1 MQVLGLKR
9 RQLGASSGIGKETAR
24 VLASRGARVI
34 LACRDRARGVEVENE
49 LRAETGSKSIVF
61 MQLDLSSFTSIRQF
75 AGEFLTQEQQ
85 LHVLINNAGTINANN
100 YQTTE
105 GYELSFG
112 VNHLGHFLLTNLL
125 MDRLKEST
133 PSRVVNVSSLAY
145 RLGVLNFDN
154 LTQSEGRIK
163 SYTRSKLANILFT
176 RVLAAKL
183 EDTGVTTYVVHP
195 GSVNTGIKRNWSN
208 WLRKMA
214 PAIIP
219 FLKSPLEG
227 AQASIHCAVADETEL
242 SNGAYYEVPS
252 KEANSN
258 WLRRGPCSRI
268 VEKEPS
274 NDWN

>member
-1 MQVLGLKR
+1 MLGYWSRYCPNVKVMGR
-9 RQLGASSGIGKETAR
+9 ECPSVRGLGPRVSQCASSGIGKETAR

-75 AGEFLTQEQQ
+75 ASEFLTQEQQ

-125 MDRLKEST
+125 MDRLNEST

-176 RVLAAKL
+176 ESWLLNWK
-183 EDTGVTTYVVHP
+183 TP
-195 GSVNTGIKRNWSN
+195 G
-208 WLRKMA
+208 
-214 PAIIP
+214 
-219 FLKSPLEG
+219 
-227 AQASIHCAVADETEL
+227 
-242 SNGAYYEVPS
+242 
-252 KEANSN
+252 
-258 WLRRGPCSRI
+258 
-268 VEKEPS
+268 
-274 NDWN
+274 